1 MFATTQRQ
9 PIATLAVRGIVTIL
23 TSSVSAPAE
32 AVGQRI
38 AIHAASKK
46 PRTVWNDG
54 TGRDPEPLGWD
65 EGAPWDWI
73 EATHYPGE
81 GRFYWGGPLGAV
93 VGSARLTACLPIVDY
108 AQSEQMT
115 FQPRP
120 GDPEEWIE
128 WDPMERS
135 LTYLR
140 DDGTYEGRDVHTHT
154 DQLPFGDFSPG
165 RWAWMLEDAAPVED
179 RCPNGCKRLDATD
192 TYRTYDVSVDIGH
205 GRWSGWSTCSVCDG
219 DGRCDPIPATGHAG
233 VWQLEADDE

>member
-38 AIHAASKK
+38 AIHAAKAR
-46 PRTVWNDG
+46 PTVRHMGDG
-54 TGRDPEPLGWD
+54 WRVGFGEVLSPGQRM
-65 EGAPWDWI
+65 
-73 EATHYPGE
+73 GE
-81 GRFYWGGPLGAV
+81 GFVPPLGAV

-192 TYRTYDVSVDIGH
+192 TYRTYDGSVDIGH